1 MTTNL
6 DMVER
11 SDTLATNFNTQ
22 ISPDANLTCELRRM
36 NISQKLIK
44 ASDSQ
49 MSPKFDWSEEQIGLL
64 QSAYHIGYV
73 SSMMFGAHFIIS
85 GLGLFVGTSLLLAMS
100 AATCFLFP
108 FVTLMFNFRGAFFA
122 QLVFGKCR

>member
-64 QSAYHIGYV
+64 QSAYHVGYV

>member
-1 MTTNL
+1 MTNL

-22 ISPDANLTCELRRM
+22 ISADANLTCELRRM
-36 NISQKLIK
+36 NISEKLIK
-44 ASDSQ
+44 ASDSK

-64 QSAYHIGYV
+64 QSAYHVGYV

-108 FVTLMFNFRGAFFA
+108 FVTLMFNYHGAFLA